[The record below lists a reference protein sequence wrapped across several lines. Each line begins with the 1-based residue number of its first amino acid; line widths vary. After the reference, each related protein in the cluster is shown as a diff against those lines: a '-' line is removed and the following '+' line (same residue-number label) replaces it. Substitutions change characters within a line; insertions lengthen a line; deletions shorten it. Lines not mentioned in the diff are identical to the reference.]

1 MPGPHDPQSGRSPHD
16 PHSGRPPRDP
26 KSAQPTLKSAQPTL
40 RDVAERAGVSAMTA
54 SRVLRDDP
62 QVLPATRERVRA
74 AATALGYRP
83 NEVARSLRLGR
94 GTGLVGLVVTNLA
107 NPFYSR
113 LALGVDSVV
122 AEHGLKTVIGNTGQ
136 DLDAE
141 RELVADL
148 VARRVDGIIAVPAG
162 ADQRHLAAAV
172 SGGVPV
178 VLASRPPEGFAA
190 DCVLVDDFGGARD
203 ATARLLERGHRR
215 IGFLG
220 SPPAVHTGTERLR
233 GYAAALTSAGLT
245 VDACLV
251 RQGQTEPSQATRA
264 AAELLALPDPPTA
277 LFCSNNRNTIGA
289 FRALRDVGPKDVGLR
304 GAGVALAG
312 FDDFELA
319 DALGLPLTL
328 VAYDSDELGRAAGR
342 LLNDRLHDRG
352 SGAAGGRATAGEAR
366 QIVVPT
372 SLVEYGT

>member
-1 MPGPHDPQSGRSPHD
+1 MPAPHDPQSGRAARD
-16 PHSGRPPRDP
+16 ARDRLPRD
-26 KSAQPTLKSAQPTL
+26 AHRGQPTL

-62 QVLPATRERVRA
+62 QVLPATRARVRA
-74 AATALGYRP
+74 AADALGYRP

-122 AEHGLKTVIGNTGQ
+122 GEHGLKTVIGNTGQ
-136 DLDAE
+136 DLEAE
-141 RELVADL
+141 RELLADL

-172 SGGVPV
+172 ADGVPV

-190 DCVLVDDFGGARD
+190 DCVLVDDFGGAHA
-203 ATARLLERGHRR
+203 ATARLLERGHHR

-233 GYAAALTSAGLT
+233 GYAAALAEAGFALDT
-245 VDACLV
+245 HLV
-251 RQGQTEPSQATRA
+251 RQGQTEPRQATRA
-264 AAELLALPDPPTA
+264 AAELLALPTPPTA

-289 FRALRDVGPKDVGLR
+289 FRALREAG
-304 GAGVALAG
+304 GADVALAG

-328 VAYDSDELGRAAGR
+328 VAYDTDELGRAAGR
-342 LLNDRLHDRG
+342 LLADRLHDR
-352 SGAAGGRATAGEAR
+352 AAPTGPRE
-366 QIVVPT
+366 IVVPT
-372 SLVEYGT
+372 HLVEYGM

>member
-1 MPGPHDPQSGRSPHD
+1 MPEPQ
-16 PHSGRPPRDP
+16 
-26 KSAQPTLKSAQPTL
+26 AQRGGKPTL
-40 RDVAERAGVSAMTA
+40 RDVAERAEVSAMTA

-62 QVLPATRERVRA
+62 RVLPATRARVRA
-74 AATALGYRP
+74 AATELGYRP

-113 LALGVDSVV
+113 FALGVDSVV
-122 AEHGLKTVIGNTGQ
+122 AGDGLKTVIGNTGQ
-136 DLDAE
+136 NLDSE
-141 RELVADL
+141 RDLVADL
-148 VARRVDGIIAVPAG
+148 VARRVDGIIAVPAA
-162 ADQRHLAAAV
+162 ADQRHLAAAAAE
-172 SGGVPV
+172 GVPV

-203 ATARLLERGHRR
+203 ATARLVAKGHRR

-220 SPPAVHTGTERLR
+220 SPPAVYTGTERLR
-233 GYAAALTSAGLT
+233 GYADALADAGLPL
-245 VDACLV
+245 DESRV
-251 RQGQTEPSQATRA
+251 RAGQTEPREAERA
-264 AAELLALPDPPTA
+264 AAELLALPEPPTA

-289 FRALRDVGPKDVGLR
+289 FRAIRASGTDT
-304 GAGVALAG
+304 ALAG

-342 LLNDRLHDRG
+342 LLTDRMREKKP
-352 SGAAGGRATAGEAR
+352 GAAPPGPAR
-366 QIVVPT
+366 RVVTPT
-372 SLVEYGT
+372 SLVEYGS

>member
-1 MPGPHDPQSGRSPHD
+1 M
-16 PHSGRPPRDP
+16 
-26 KSAQPTLKSAQPTL
+26 
-40 RDVAERAGVSAMTA
+40 RDVAQRADVSAMTA

-62 QVLPATRERVRA
+62 RVLPATRERVRA
-74 AATALGYRP
+74 AAAALGYRP

-122 AEHGLKTVIGNTGQ
+122 AGDGLKTVIGNTGQ

-148 VARRVDGIIAVPAG
+148 IARRVDGIIAVPAA

-172 SGGVPV
+172 AEGVPV
-178 VLASRPPEGFAA
+178 VLASRPPEGFEA
-190 DCVLVDDFGGARD
+190 DCVLVDDFGGARA
-203 ATARLLERGHRR
+203 ATARLIERGHRR

-220 SPPAVHTGTERLR
+220 PPPAVYTGTERLR
-233 GYAAALTSAGLT
+233 GYTAALADRGLTADDRYVSLGQTDPDEATAAATA
-245 VDACLV
+245 
-251 RQGQTEPSQATRA
+251 
-264 AAELLALPDPPTA
+264 LLALPDPPTA

-289 FRALRDVGPKDVGLR
+289 FRAIRPLPPTGTAP
-304 GAGVALAG
+304 ALAG

-328 VAYDSDELGRAAGR
+328 VAYDSDELGRVAGR
-342 LLNDRLHDRG
+342 LLAERMRG
-352 SGAAGGRATAGEAR
+352 RGPGGGPAPGGPVQR
-366 QIVVPT
+366 VVVAT
-372 SLVEYGT
+372 SLVEYGA

>member
-1 MPGPHDPQSGRSPHD
+1 MLDGTERYRKG
-16 PHSGRPPRDP
+16 G
-26 KSAQPTLKSAQPTL
+26 QPTL

-94 GTGLVGLVVTNLA
+94 GSGLVGLVVTNLA

-122 AEHGLKTVIGNTGQ
+122 VQDGLKTVIGNTGQ
-136 DLDAE
+136 DPDAE

-172 SGGVPV
+172 AEGVPV

-190 DCVLVDDFGGARD
+190 DCVLVDDFGGAHD
-203 ATARLLERGHRR
+203 ATARLVERGHRR

-220 SPPAVHTGTERLR
+220 SAPAVHTGTERLR
-233 GYAAALTSAGLT
+233 GYAAALSGAGLA
-245 VDACLV
+245 VDDRLV
-251 RQGQTEPSQATRA
+251 RQGQTEPHEATRA
-264 AAELLALPDPPTA
+264 ATDLLALPDPPTA

-289 FRALRDVGPKDVGLR
+289 FRAIRALRSCG
-304 GAGVALAG
+304 GADVALAG

-319 DALGLPLTL
+319 DALGMPLTL
-328 VAYDSDELGRAAGR
+328 VAYDSDELGRAAAR
-342 LLNDRLHDRG
+342 LLATRLHTVEP
-352 SGAAGGRATAGEAR
+352 GAATSRRPEPPPR

-372 SLVEYGT
+372 SLVEYGG

>member
-1 MPGPHDPQSGRSPHD
+1 MPARE
-16 PHSGRPPRDP
+16 PRRG
-26 KSAQPTLKSAQPTL
+26 KPTL
-40 RDVAERAGVSAMTA
+40 RDVAERAEVSAMTA

-62 QVLPATRERVRA
+62 KVLPATRDRVRA
-74 AATALGYRP
+74 AAAALGYRP

-113 LALGVDSVV
+113 LALGVDAVV
-122 AEHGLKTVIGNTGQ
+122 AGDGLKTVIGNTRQ
-136 DLDAE
+136 DPRGE
-141 RELVADL
+141 RDLVADL

-162 ADQRHLAAAV
+162 ADHRHLAAAAAD
-172 SGGVPV
+172 GVPV
-178 VLASRPPEGFAA
+178 VLASRPPDGFDA

-203 ATARLLERGHRR
+203 ATARLLARGHRR
-215 IGFLG
+215 VGFLG

-233 GYAAALTSAGLT
+233 GYRAALADAGAAA
-245 VDACLV
+245 DARLV
-251 RQGQTEPSQATRA
+251 RQGQSQTHEAERA

-289 FRALRDVGPKDVGLR
+289 FRAIRAARTGTD
-304 GAGVALAG
+304 LAG

-342 LLNDRLHDRG
+342 LLLDRLRERR
-352 SGAAGGRATAGEAR
+352 SRTAAAAPSRT
-366 QIVVPT
+366 VVLPT
-372 SLVEYGT
+372 SLVEYGR

>member
-1 MPGPHDPQSGRSPHD
+1 MPEPQ
-16 PHSGRPPRDP
+16 
-26 KSAQPTLKSAQPTL
+26 AQRGGKTTL
-40 RDVAERAGVSAMTA
+40 RDVAERAEVSTMTA

-62 QVLPATRERVRA
+62 RVLPATRARVRA
-74 AATALGYRP
+74 AAAELGYRP

-122 AEHGLKTVIGNTGQ
+122 AGDGLKTVIGNTGQ
-136 DLDAE
+136 NLDSE

-148 VARRVDGIIAVPAG
+148 VARRVDGIIAVPAA
-162 ADQRHLAAAV
+162 ADQRHLAAAAAD
-172 SGGVPV
+172 GVPV
-178 VLASRPPEGFAA
+178 VLASRPPDGFAA

-203 ATARLLERGHRR
+203 ATARLIARGHRR

-220 SPPAVHTGTERLR
+220 SPPAVYTGTERLR
-233 GYAAALTSAGLT
+233 GYADALADAGIPL
-245 VDACLV
+245 DENRV
-251 RQGQTEPSQATRA
+251 RAGQTEPREAERA
-264 AAELLALPDPPTA
+264 AAELLALPEPPTA

-289 FRALRDVGPKDVGLR
+289 FRAIRASGTDT
-304 GAGVALAG
+304 ALAG

-342 LLNDRLHDRG
+342 LLADRMREKKP
-352 SGAAGGRATAGEAR
+352 GAAPPGPAR
-366 QIVVPT
+366 RIVTPT

>member
-1 MPGPHDPQSGRSPHD
+1 MPGPQD
-16 PHSGRPPRDP
+16 PHRGRPRRDP
-26 KSAQPTLKSAQPTL
+26 TSGQPTL

-74 AATALGYRP
+74 AADALGYRP

-94 GTGLVGLVVTNLA
+94 GSGLVGLVVTNLA

-122 AEHGLKTVIGNTGQ
+122 AGHGLKTVIGNTGQ
-136 DLDAE
+136 DPDAE

-162 ADQRHLAAAV
+162 AEQRHLAAAAAD
-172 SGGVPV
+172 GVPV

-190 DCVLVDDFGGARD
+190 DCVLVDDFGGARA
-203 ATARLLERGHRR
+203 ATARLLDRGHRR
-215 IGFLG
+215 IGFIG

-233 GYAAALTSAGLT
+233 GYAAALAGADLS
-245 VDACLV
+245 VDARLV
-251 RQGQTEPSQATRA
+251 RQGQTEPAEATRA

-289 FRALRDVGPKDVGLR
+289 FRAIRALGAAGGPD
-304 GAGVALAG
+304 VALAG

-319 DALGLPLTL
+319 DALGIALTL

-342 LLNDRLHDRG
+342 LLAGRLADRR
-352 SGAAGGRATAGEAR
+352 SGAAAAPRPPR
-366 QIVVPT
+366 RIVVPT
-372 SLVEYGT
+372 SLVEHGI

>member
-1 MPGPHDPQSGRSPHD
+1 MPGPHEPRG
-16 PHSGRPPRDP
+16 GRPPRDLR
-26 KSAQPTLKSAQPTL
+26 SGQPTL

-74 AATALGYRP
+74 AAEALGYRP

-136 DLDAE
+136 DPDAE
-141 RELVADL
+141 RDLVADL
-148 VARRVDGIIAVPAG
+148 LARRVDGIIAVPAG

-172 SGGVPV
+172 TDGVPV

-203 ATARLLERGHRR
+203 ATARLLARGHRR

-220 SPPAVHTGTERLR
+220 SPPAVYTGTERLR
-233 GYAAALTSAGLT
+233 GYAAALASAGLA
-245 VDACLV
+245 VDTRLV
-251 RQGQTEPSQATRA
+251 RQGQTEPHEATHA
-264 AAELLALPDPPTA
+264 AAGLLALPDPPTA

-289 FRALRDVGPKDVGLR
+289 FRALRATDARTADGTDI
-304 GAGVALAG
+304 ALAG

-319 DALGLPLTL
+319 DALGLALTL
-328 VAYDSDELGRAAGR
+328 VAYDSDEVGRAAGR
-342 LLNDRLHDRG
+342 LLLDHLHNRT
-352 SGAAGGRATAGEAR
+352 GGPPR

>member
-1 MPGPHDPQSGRSPHD
+1 MPGPHAARG
-16 PHSGRPPRDP
+16 G
-26 KSAQPTLKSAQPTL
+26 QPTL

-74 AATALGYRP
+74 AAAELGYRP

-122 AEHGLKTVIGNTGQ
+122 ARDGLKTVIGNTGQ
-136 DLDAE
+136 DPDAE
-141 RELVADL
+141 RTLVADL

-162 ADQRHLAAAV
+162 TDQRHLAQAAAD
-172 SGGVPV
+172 GVPV

-203 ATARLLERGHRR
+203 ATERLLDRGHRR

-233 GYAAALTSAGLT
+233 GFTAALASAGLT
-245 VDACLV
+245 AEPRHI
-251 RQGQTEPSQATRA
+251 RQGQTEPHQATRA
-264 AAELLALPDPPTA
+264 AAEILALPDPPTA

-289 FRALRDVGPKDVGLR
+289 FRAIRSSGTDI
-304 GAGVALAG
+304 ALAG

-319 DALGLPLTL
+319 DALGLALTL

-342 LLNDRLHDRG
+342 LLLDRLHDPR
-352 SGAAGGRATAGEAR
+352 RTAR

-372 SLVEYGT
+372 SLVEYGG

>member
-1 MPGPHDPQSGRSPHD
+1 MPGTPHGPESGAGAPEGGGPAARESRS
-16 PHSGRPPRDP
+16 G
-26 KSAQPTLKSAQPTL
+26 KATL

-62 QVLPATRERVRA
+62 RVHPATRDRVRA
-74 AATALGYRP
+74 AAAALGYRP
-83 NEVARSLRLGR
+83 NELARRLRLGR

-113 LALGVDSVV
+113 LALGVDAVL
-122 AEHGLKTVIGNTGQ
+122 APDGLKTVIGNTRQ

-141 RELVADL
+141 RDLVADL
-148 VARRVDGIIAVPAG
+148 VGRRVDGIIAVPAG
-162 ADQRHLAAAV
+162 DDQRHLAAAAAE
-172 SGGVPV
+172 GVPV

-203 ATARLLERGHRR
+203 ATARLIARGHRR

-220 SPPAVHTGTERLR
+220 SPPAVYTGTERLR
-233 GYAAALTSAGLT
+233 GYRSALAAAGLPA
-245 VDACLV
+245 DERYV
-251 RQGQTEPSQATRA
+251 RQGQTQPHQAERA
-264 AAELLALPDPPTA
+264 AAALLRLPDPPTA

-289 FRALRDVGPKDVGLR
+289 FRALRATR
-304 GAGVALAG
+304 SAAALAG

-328 VAYDSDELGRAAGR
+328 VAYDSDELGREAGR
-342 LLNDRLHDRG
+342 LLRARTRAHDP
-352 SGAAGGRATAGEAR
+352 ATGPPPSTR
-366 QIVVPT
+366 RVVLAT
-372 SLVEYGT
+372 ELVEYGG

>member
-1 MPGPHDPQSGRSPHD
+1 MPGPH
-16 PHSGRPPRDP
+16 P
-26 KSAQPTLKSAQPTL
+26 KGGQPTL
-40 RDVAERAGVSAMTA
+40 RDVAERAGVSAMTV

-74 AATALGYRP
+74 AAAALGYRP

-122 AEHGLKTVIGNTGQ
+122 AGDGLKTVIGNTGQ
-136 DLDAE
+136 DPDAE

-148 VARRVDGIIAVPAG
+148 VARRVDGIIVVPAG

-172 SGGVPV
+172 NDGVPV

-233 GYAAALTSAGLT
+233 GFHAALAAAGLAA
-245 VDACLV
+245 DARHI
-251 RQGQTEPSQATRA
+251 RQGQTEPDQATRA
-264 AAELLALPDPPTA
+264 AAELLALPEPPTA

-289 FRALRDVGPKDVGLR
+289 FRAIRAS

-319 DALGLPLTL
+319 DALGLALTL

-342 LLNDRLHDRG
+342 LLVDRLHDHG
-352 SGAAGGRATAGEAR
+352 TGAAEERSEPRPPR

-372 SLVEYGT
+372 SLVEYGG